1 MNILVCFKVG
11 PDLDQ
16 LSGSDWV
23 ADGCSRVE
31 TRFVKKMIN
40 PYDESALELAL
51 KMADQARGRAT
62 TTNLNALTVADSG
75 ANLTLK
81 SLRALGY
88 QEAVRIESDAEL
100 DFVPEEIAA
109 LVTAY
114 VLSTDGFDLIMM
126 GRQSG
131 VGDNAKTPLLT
142 AEFLQWPCITQ
153 VTGIV
158 KDTAGTYQVTAMADE
173 GIVTRVIKPPCVLA
187 VGNAPF
193 STLRVPTLKAIKEQ
207 AEQPV
212 KAYAAAELR
221 KALSYPPLNPN
232 AELLKLEVVNRK
244 REGTIIEGADA
255 AEKAQILYQS
265 YLKGWLA
272 EL

>member
-1 MNILVCFKVG
+1 MNVLVCFKVV

-16 LSGSDWV
+16 LSGSDWLV
-23 ADGCSRVE
+23 DGCSRVE
-31 TRFVKKMIN
+31 TRFVKKIIN

-51 KMADQARGRAT
+51 KLADQARGKAL
-62 TTNLNALTVADSG
+62 TTNLNALTIADSG

-88 QEAVRIESDAEL
+88 QEAVRIEADTEP
-100 DFVPEEIAA
+100 DFTPEKVAALIAA
-109 LVTAY
+109 YIRNTNV
-114 VLSTDGFDLIMM
+114 FDLIMM

-153 VTGIV
+153 VTAV
-158 KDTAGTYQVTAMADE
+158 EKDSAGTYKVTAMADE
-173 GIVTRVIKPPCVLA
+173 GTVIRVIEPPCVLA
-187 VGNAPF
+187 VGNAPS

-207 AEQPV
+207 ADLPV
-212 KAYAAAELR
+212 KTYASDKFRNATPHL
-221 KALSYPPLNPN
+221 PLKPD
-232 AELLKLEVVNRK
+232 AELLNIEVVNRK
-244 REGTIIEGADA
+244 RKGIIVEGADA